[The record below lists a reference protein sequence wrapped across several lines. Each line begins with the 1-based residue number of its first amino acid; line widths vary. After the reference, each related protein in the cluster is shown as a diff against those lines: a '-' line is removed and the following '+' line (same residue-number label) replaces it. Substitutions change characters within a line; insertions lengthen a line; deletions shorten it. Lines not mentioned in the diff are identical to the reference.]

1 MDYPKNSTTNNLNG
15 IPIGEIANRNFLS
28 NPNRK
33 FLFMSNR
40 NKIYIN
46 SVENKGRPH
55 EWFSYQNIL
64 HYDS

>member
-1 MDYPKNSTTNNLNG
+1 MDYPKNSTTNNVNG

-55 EWFSYQNIL
+55 E
-64 HYDS
+64 